1 MQNVR
6 TPVTLGEIVTPVEND
21 LQILDANLKKSIG
34 ERHPLLLAAAEQIFG
49 AGGKRLRPLLVLL
62 IARATAENG

>member
-1 MQNVR
+1 MQNMA

-21 LQILDANLKKSIG
+21 LQILDTNLKESIG